1 MSEDAGAISL
11 QIHSGGSG
19 YVDSEKA
26 ELLDVKH
33 RVQLTVAVRLRR
45 AAIVVSWL
53 SVLFGFTQGVTAVA
67 FALKLS
73 SDTLFGFGLNAIL
86 DSTSSIVVLWRFHSK
101 DLYSESRERKAC
113 FIIAILFVVSS
124 TSLLTMSIVTL
135 VKETKEKQLVTLS
148 ILSLVNGCSNLVLG
162 IIKFGI
168 GYKLESKSLMT
179 DSVITFVGAVISF
192 SAFLAIDL
200 YEHNSSLW
208 YIDNVFGVGCSLFLY
223 LFAIR
228 LFCQFCS
235 SGSSVQ
241 S

>member
-1 MSEDAGAISL
+1 YAS
-11 QIHSGGSG
+11 
-19 YVDSEKA
+19 
-26 ELLDVKH
+26 
-33 RVQLTVAVRLRR
+33 
-45 AAIVVSWL
+45 
-53 SVLFGFTQGVTAVA
+53 
-67 FALKLS
+67 KLS

-101 DLYSESRERKAC
+101 DLYSESREQKAC
-113 FIIAILFVVSS
+113 LIIAILFVVSS
-124 TSLLTMSIVTL
+124 TSLLVMTIVTL
-135 VKETKEKQLVTLS
+135 VKENKEKQLVTLS

-162 IIKFGI
+162 IVKCGI
-168 GYKLESKSLMT
+168 GYKLESKSLMN

-223 LFAIR
+223 LFALR
-228 LFCQFCS
+228 LFYQFFS
-235 SGSSVQ
+235 RGSSVQ